1 MVGDGMRS
9 VRRMG
14 SRIAVLGALA
24 GALLGGPA
32 AEAQLPRLPIQGPV
46 RELIPGAADRARQ
59 ADTAGVPASYRPPPG
74 MCRIWLD
81 NVPAAQ
87 QPAPTECSAA
97 VRNRPANGRVL
108 FGDDYLP
115 NRERTREGSKP
126 GRERRPGGPSAP
138 PAEELALGEDDP
150 TTASTVAQDARSDA
164 PGVLAFRAAEDA
176 AELGE
181 VDAVQ
186 PPRDSI
192 RRDPR
197 TRRPAG
203 AQPSLPRPG
212 QRLEEED
219 DPQDEYDA
227 GYRAG
232 YEDALRGR
240 QPRVRGVAVT
250 GGAGGQNGVAG
261 AVVVPQ
267 GDDPR
272 YFNNGRYAPPGRS
285 NGVCLDRDQDGWCD
299 DPRFGAP
306 VCRDLD
312 GDGRCDDY
320 PAEASAPYPTTLPDM
335 RAGTD
340 VQRGVGSRTA
350 LRWLGTS
357 EVVAR
362 PSGGRA
368 GGTPYRVLWYDANT
382 NALLQTWTDRDGD
395 GTADRVEIYRNGR
408 RVKLLGR

>member
-1 MVGDGMRS
+1 MVGDGMS
-9 VRRMG
+9 WVRRVG
-14 SRIAVLGALA
+14 ARIAVLGALA
-24 GALLGGPA
+24 GAVPGVSA
-32 AEAQLPRLPIQGPV
+32 AEAQIPRLPVQGPV
-46 RELIPGAADRARQ
+46 RGLIPGAADRARQ
-59 ADTAGVPASYRPPPG
+59 ADTAGVPASHRPPPG

-115 NRERTREGSKP
+115 KGERPKEGGKP
-126 GRERRPGGPSAP
+126 GRERRPSGPSAEDVAFEGG
-138 PAEELALGEDDP
+138 PAAD
-150 TTASTVAQDARSDA
+150 VATIAEDARSDA
-164 PGVLAFRAAEDA
+164 PGVLAFRVLERGD
-176 AELGE
+176 ELAGD
-181 VDAVQ
+181 VAVQ

-197 TRRPAG
+197 SRRPAD
-203 AQPSLPRPG
+203 AQPRLPRPA
-212 QRLEEED
+212 QRLEED
-219 DPQDEYDA
+219 DEPQDEYEA

-240 QPRVRGVAVT
+240 QPRVRGVAIT
-250 GGAGGQNGVAG
+250 GGAGVPNGGVAG

-272 YFNNGRYAPPGRS
+272 YFNNGRYAPPGRA

-320 PAEASAPYPTTLPDM
+320 PAEASAPYPTALPDM

-350 LRWLGTS
+350 LRWLGTA

-382 NALLQTWTDRDGD
+382 NALLQAWTDRDGD

>member
-1 MVGDGMRS
+1 MVGEVLTF
-9 VRRMG
+9 VRRTG
-14 SRIAVLGALA
+14 SRMAALVVLA
-24 GALLGGPA
+24 GALAAAPA
-32 AEAQLPRLPIQGPV
+32 AAGAQIPRLPARPPI
-46 RELIPGAADRARQ
+46 RELTGGVEQRRQ
-59 ADTAGVPASYRPPPG
+59 VDTATVPPSHWPPPG
-74 MCRIWLD
+74 MCRVWLD

-87 QPAPTECSAA
+87 QPAPTDCSAA

-108 FGDDYLP
+108 FGDDLV
-115 NRERTREGSKP
+115 NARKAAGRE
-126 GRERRPGGPSAP
+126 RERRPQGGPSADDGGTDDLTALP
-138 PAEELALGEDDP
+138 DAE
-150 TTASTVAQDARSDA
+150 DARSDA
-164 PGVLAFRAAEDA
+164 PGVLAFSGANDPVELAE
-176 AELGE
+176 
-181 VDAVQ
+181 Q
-186 PPRDSI
+186 PPLDSV

-197 TRRPAG
+197 QRRPA
-203 AQPSLPRPG
+203 ASQPRLPRPG
-212 QRLEEED
+212 QRLEEDD
-219 DPQDEYDA
+219 DPADEYEA

-240 QPRVRGVAVT
+240 QPRVRGVVGVA
-250 GGAGGQNGVAG
+250 GAGGGRTG
-261 AVVVPQ
+261 AVVVPP

-272 YFNNGRYAPPGRS
+272 YFNNGRYAPPGRA

-299 DPRFGAP
+299 DPRFGAG

-320 PAEASAPYPTTLPDM
+320 PEEASAAYPSALPEM

-350 LRWLGTS
+350 IRWLGTA

-408 RVKLLGR
+408 RVKMLGR